1 MYYLYSVPEQK
12 IVKPA
17 GCESVWKS
25 PKRERQIQILIGE
38 RVCEILK

>member
-17 GCESVWKS
+17 GCGSVWKS
-25 PKRERQIQILIGE
+25 PKRAPNSNSDWGTCMRNS
-38 RVCEILK
+38 